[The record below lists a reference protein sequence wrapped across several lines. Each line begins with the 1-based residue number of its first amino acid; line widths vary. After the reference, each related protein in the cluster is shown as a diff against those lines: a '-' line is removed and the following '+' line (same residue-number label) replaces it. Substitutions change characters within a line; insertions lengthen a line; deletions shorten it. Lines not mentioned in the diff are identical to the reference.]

1 MGPIVSAFSNAA
13 GTAVGWLVAS
23 GLLPLTSVLIEPGKV
38 LFLNNAINHGILTP
52 LATQQAAGAGKSVLF
67 LLEANPGPGLGL
79 LLAFLCFGKGPARA
93 SAPAAAIIHFLGGIH
108 EIYFPYVLMKPI

>member
-1 MGPIVSAFSNAA
+1 M
-13 GTAVGWLVAS
+13 
-23 GLLPLTSVLIEPGKV
+23 
-38 LFLNNAINHGILTP
+38 
-52 LATQQAAGAGKSVLF
+52 LF

-108 EIYFPYVLMKPI
+108 EIYFPYVLMKPILILAMIAGGMTGVFVNVSFGVGLRGPAAPGSVFAVYLQASLDSYVGVKMCIRDSPRNR